1 MRTRGHSLGL
11 GAIVPYDLTEDV
23 GTVLAEGMTFIIH
36 PNQYLPD
43 TGYMMLGDTVVIR
56 ADGPKPL
63 TRTAVRLFWKDA

>member
-1 MRTRGHSLGL
+1 
-11 GAIVPYDLTEDV
+11 
-23 GTVLAEGMTFIIH
+23 MTFIIH

-56 ADGPKPL
+56 SDGPQPL